1 MNCSTPGFPILHYLP
16 EFAHTGVHCVSN
28 VIQSSHPLSP
38 PSPLALNLSQHQ
50 ALFLWVS
57 SWHQVAKVLELSFS
71 ISPFNEYSGLIFF
84 RIDSFDLLS
93 VQGTLK
99 SLLQHHS
106 LRHYTCFS
114 VSVLQCSA
122 FSTSN
127 SHISTWLLEKPQLW
141 LYRPLLAKWYLCFLI
156 HFQVC
161 HSFSSKEQA
170 SFNFVAA
177 VTIHSDFGTQE
188 NEIWHCFPIFPF

>member
-1 MNCSTPGFPILHYLP
+1 MPGFPVLYYLS
-16 EFAHTGVHCVSN
+16 EFAEMHVHWVGDA
-28 VIQSSHPLSP
+28 IQPFHPLSP

-99 SLLQHHS
+99 SLLQHHISKASILWRWAS
-106 LRHYTCFS
+106 LVAQLVKNLPAMLETQVQS
-114 VSVLQCSA
+114 LG
-122 FSTSN
+122 
-127 SHISTWLLEKPQLW
+127 WEDPLEKGT
-141 LYRPLLAKWYLCFLI
+141 AT
-156 HFQVC
+156 
-161 HSFSSKEQA
+161 HSSILSWRIPW
-170 SFNFVAA
+170 NV
-177 VTIHSDFGTQE
+177 
-188 NEIWHCFPIFPF
+188 